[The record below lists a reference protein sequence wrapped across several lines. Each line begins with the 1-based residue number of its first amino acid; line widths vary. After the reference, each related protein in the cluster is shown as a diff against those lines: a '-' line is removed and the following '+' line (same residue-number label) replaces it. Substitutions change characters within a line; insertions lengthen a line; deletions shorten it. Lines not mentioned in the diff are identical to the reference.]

1 MFSSVGFSMMPLSPA
16 AMVLGSVATRTWTG
30 GLSGFASTWL
40 IHCAGLPMSTLALWP
55 VRFSN
60 SSA

>member
-1 MFSSVGFSMMPLSPA
+1 MSASVGFSMRPLSPA
-16 AMVLGSVATRTWTG
+16 AMVFGSVVTSTWIG
-30 GLSGFASTWL
+30 GSSGFASIWL